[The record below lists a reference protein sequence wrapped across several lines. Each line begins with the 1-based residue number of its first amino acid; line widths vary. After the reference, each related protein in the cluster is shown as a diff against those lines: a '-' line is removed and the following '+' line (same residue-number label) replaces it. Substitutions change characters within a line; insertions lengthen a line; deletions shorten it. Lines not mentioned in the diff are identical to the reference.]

1 MFKFRTI
8 GQIEH
13 GEYPFEDA
21 VVEKSVLNGAFGDVA
36 DGKFTAN
43 DSGKK
48 VIMQV
53 ENGDDAG
60 LPEYKIPAGSH
71 VRVLDLTK
79 VKGELEVYGYPLP
92 DTFKVGDTLG
102 CFTIIEII
110 GTKAGAVVK
119 VAGSTSSES
128 TAKTS

>member
-1 MFKFRTI
+1 MVKFRCLS
-8 GQIEH
+8 QIEH

-21 VVEKSVLNGAFGDVA
+21 VVEKSVFNGAFGDVT

-48 VIMQV
+48 IIMQV

-71 VRVLDLTK
+71 VRVLDPTK

-102 CFTIIEII
+102 CFTITEII
-110 GTKAGAVVK
+110 GNKVGAVVK
-119 VAGSTSSES
+119 VAGSTSSAS
-128 TAKTS
+128 TTKTS

>member
-102 CFTIIEII
+102 CFTIIEI
-110 GTKAGAVVK
+110 TRNKAGAVVK
-119 VAGSTSSES
+119 VAGSTSSAS